1 MTASRH
7 RHVVL
12 EIDGDR
18 WAATVARIEP
28 KRFVVQECR
37 RHDPEQDGPPQAAD
51 VLAWMQERDLLDAPT
66 HLVVADPAVRRFE
79 LTLPNL
85 SGKDLASVFDRQARV
100 MCSLDASHPLALSWR
115 RVGKADKQ
123 QTSWAVLAV
132 QLERR
137 GERSLAQELLTHE
150 DLNRAAV
157 CEMGEAVLHSLPDD
171 IPEHL
176 AVVDANSQGLRVV
189 YLESGLPRQE
199 RRIGLA
205 APPADVEALADVLE
219 IEIPRTLDHLAE
231 LGLAPP
237 EALSFAPSLGLDA
250 AARKRAAGELRVLD
264 VQTLGDERLPQGDP
278 PPLGTLGYLRHLAG
292 GKGLTVLQ
300 TRHKRPRAVVLPLVA
315 ALLAML
321 GSAGVVGGVRWQGE
335 IREAGDRI
343 ASIEDEVG
351 RWQAEQQRAERESAL
366 MDAAQ
371 MSRLESILGMR
382 RPASLLVSE
391 VCRLVPPGVFLSEV
405 AYTPDGDIH
414 VDGYVEGQARL
425 DAVRLLGRYRGELRS
440 VPFLTDINES
450 VEYRS
455 GEDPDGQEASLR
467 DGASS
472 GRLVFRLAMRWGT

>member
-28 KRFVVQECR
+28 KRFVVQECH
-37 RHDPEQDGPPQAAD
+37 RHDPDQEGASDASG
-51 VLAWMQERDLLDAPT
+51 LLRWLQERGLLEVPT
-66 HLVVADPAVRRFE
+66 HLVVADPSVRRFS

-85 SGKDLASVFDRQARV
+85 SRKDLASVLERQART

-115 RVGKADKQ
+115 RSGKADKQ
-123 QTSWAVLAV
+123 QTNWAVLAV

-137 GERSLAQELLTHE
+137 GERSLAQEILTHP

-171 IPEHL
+171 IPDHL

-189 YLESGLPRQE
+189 YLEHGLPRQE

-219 IEIPRTLDHLAE
+219 IEIPRTLDYLAE
-231 LGLAPP
+231 QGLPAP
-237 EALSFAPSLGLDA
+237 EALSFAPSLGLDEA
-250 AARKRAAGELRVLD
+250 CRRRAAGDLRVLD
-264 VQTLGDERLPQGDP
+264 VQSLGDERLPEGDP

-300 TRHKRPRAVVLPLVA
+300 TRHKRPRAVMLPIAA
-315 ALLAML
+315 ALLLMI
-321 GSAGVVGGVRWQGE
+321 GSSGVVGGLRWQDE
-335 IREAGDRI
+335 ISAAGQRI
-343 ASIEDEVG
+343 ASIEDEVS
-351 RWQAEQQRAERESAL
+351 RWQSEQERAERESAL

-371 MSRLESILGMR
+371 MNRLESILGMR
-382 RPASLLVSE
+382 RPASLLVAE
-391 VCRLVPPGVFLSEV
+391 VCRLVPGGVSLSEV
-405 AYTPDGDIH
+405 AFAPDGSIH
-414 VDGYVEGQARL
+414 VDGYVEGQSRL
-425 DAVRLLGRYRGELRS
+425 DAVRLVGRYRADLRT
-440 VPFLTDINES
+440 VPFLTGITES
-450 VEYRS
+450 VDYETALPS
-455 GEDPDGQEASLR
+455 DDGSDR
-467 DGASS
+467 DDQAA
-472 GRLVFRLAMRWGT
+472 GRLTFRLSMRWGA